1 VCGGFHRG
9 GDYLDTIRKM
19 QGAVFAREGAGSRL
33 LVGRYQLLERI
44 GEGGMGVVWR
54 AFDLDLEEPVAI
66 KFLRDEFAADDTLR
80 GWFRREVKL
89 ARRVTHRNV
98 ARVFEFGRDGDA
110 YFLTMEYVPGESLLA
125 RLERAPSLASAEV
138 WHLAFGLCQGLAAAH
153 AAGVI
158 HGDIKP
164 ANILLAPGRG
174 AVLTD
179 FGVARV
185 LSEANISP
193 EANLGGT
200 PLYMAPEQFVDARV
214 TLRGDIYA
222 LGVVLCEALTGVF
235 PWPVDSLSL
244 LLDAKCCGADPDFQA
259 LLPALAPEW
268 RDLIRTCLRSDPH
281 QRPADAGEL
290 LGHLVQVASA
300 IAELDGPQLAAKLH
314 PTLHPGLAAG
324 LHPRRGELQS

>member
-1 VCGGFHRG
+1 MH
-9 GDYLDTIRKM
+9 
-19 QGAVFAREGAGSRL
+19 GAVFAREGAGPRL

-80 GWFRREVKL
+80 AWFRREVKL

-110 YFLTMEYVPGESLLA
+110 YFLTMEFVPGESLLA

-164 ANILLAPGRG
+164 ANVLLAPGRG

-185 LSEANISP
+185 LSEAHL

-200 PLYMAPEQFVDARV
+200 PL
-214 TLRGDIYA
+214 
-222 LGVVLCEALTGVF
+222 
-235 PWPVDSLSL
+235 
-244 LLDAKCCGADPDFQA
+244 
-259 LLPALAPEW
+259 
-268 RDLIRTCLRSDPH
+268 
-281 QRPADAGEL
+281 
-290 LGHLVQVASA
+290 
-300 IAELDGPQLAAKLH
+300 
-314 PTLHPGLAAG
+314 
-324 LHPRRGELQS
+324 

>member
-1 VCGGFHRG
+1 
-9 GDYLDTIRKM
+9 
-19 QGAVFAREGAGSRL
+19 
-33 LVGRYQLLERI
+33 
-44 GEGGMGVVWR
+44 MGVVWR

-66 KFLRDEFAADDTLR
+66 KFLRDEFAADETLR

-110 YFLTMEYVPGESLLA
+110 YFLTMEFVPGESLLA
-125 RLERAPSLASAEV
+125 RLERAPRLASAEV

-185 LSEANISP
+185 LSEANLSP
-193 EANLGGT
+193 EASLGGT

-235 PWPVDSLSL
+235 PWPVDSLSV
-244 LLDAKCCGADPDFQA
+244 LLDAKCCGADPDFHA

-300 IAELDGPQLAAKLH
+300 IAELDGPQLAAKL

-324 LHPRRGELQS
+324 LHRRRGELQS